1 MGAHRWSG
9 GAGEA
14 FAVLGAGAGFG
25 HGRTVGLLP
34 LEETRG
40 KRGQGVQRAPLTQRG
55 PELELT
61 RPGSSQHLSLLAH
74 TVLQAISNIWSWNW
88 RHTSMRVKA
97 GRAGALR
104 ADRRRPPPPPRAAAE
119 DRGLHHACDPPAGV
133 LLHKNLLSCCFS
145 SEEPA
150 VSTRPHRCRVVSVAP
165 GTHHPAQDLHAVR
178 ADVSCRG
185 DAFLRHRLAVDH
197 HFGAGFADG
206 HVQLKTSR
214 EKPVGNGCWSSVSTP
229 PVM

>member
-40 KRGQGVQRAPLTQRG
+40 KRGQGIQRAPLTQRG

-88 RHTSMRVKA
+88 RHTSM
-97 GRAGALR
+97 
-104 ADRRRPPPPPRAAAE
+104 
-119 DRGLHHACDPPAGV
+119 
-133 LLHKNLLSCCFS
+133 
-145 SEEPA
+145 
-150 VSTRPHRCRVVSVAP
+150 STHTQASVAP
-165 GTHHPAQDLHAVR
+165 VTRLRGFCCRRTCPAEPEEQLCSSQRCPPV
-178 ADVSCRG
+178 
-185 DAFLRHRLAVDH
+185 LT
-197 HFGAGFADG
+197 GAELSLFP
-206 HVQLKTSR
+206 R
-214 EKPVGNGCWSSVSTP
+214 ERTILPRTSTP
-229 PVM
+229 SVLMFPAAVMLFSATALQSITTLALVLLMATCS

>member
-40 KRGQGVQRAPLTQRG
+40 KRGQGIQRARLTQRG

-97 GRAGALR
+97 GRAGA
-104 ADRRRPPPPPRAAAE
+104 PRAAE
-119 DRGLHHACDPPAGV
+119 DLLLHPHPGLRRACDPPAGV
-133 LLHKNLLSCCFS
+133 LLQKNLPSCCLS
-145 SEEPA
+145 SEEPEEQLC
-150 VSTRPHRCRVVSVAP
+150 SSQRCPPVL
-165 GTHHPAQDLHAVR
+165 T
-178 ADVSCRG
+178 
-185 DAFLRHRLAVDH
+185 
-197 HFGAGFADG
+197 GAELSLFP
-206 HVQLKTSR
+206 R
-214 EKPVGNGCWSSVSTP
+214 ERTILPRTSTP
-229 PVM
+229 SVLMFPAAVMLFSATALQSITTLALVLLMATCS